1 MPDVTT
7 SDFKFQP
14 YWWDAAAPTVIEGG
28 NLDAEYDVVVVGSG
42 YTGVSAALHLARA
55 GRSVAIFDRQDPGAG
70 ASRRNAGFIGRV
82 LKKSYSDLS
91 ASKGNGT
98 AKAIYTELEAA
109 YRFTL
114 DLIESEAIDCFAS
127 RPGRFIGATSK
138 GHFDALAAD
147 LGKMQAEM
155 GFDYTMVQ
163 AERQREEFDTDL
175 YLGGAVIPESGCLH
189 PGLYHKGLLD
199 RAIAAGVAVFGR
211 TEVEEIIT
219 SSIGSNEV
227 RTTRGVVRA
236 RDVVVGT
243 NGYTTKLGW
252 FRRRVV
258 PFRAYMAATEEMPQL
273 LLEKLIPRGR
283 TVIDSNTNIDF
294 FRPAP
299 DSNRIL
305 FGGATGAPLS
315 GHEEITIRMKAI
327 LDRVLP
333 DARDLRLSH
342 TWNGYCAGTFDLMPH
357 MGCNGR
363 VHYGMGY
370 NFSGITLGT
379 TFGRKIAGRILGE
392 AGVESMFASS
402 VFPTMPFYSGRP
414 WFLGLVMRYFDW
426 RDRQIARR
434 GS

>member
-1 MPDVTT
+1 MHHITT

-14 YWWDAAAPTVIEGG
+14 YWWDAAAPTVIEAD
-28 NLDAEYDVVVVGSG
+28 NPDAEYDVVVVGSG

-91 ASKGNGT
+91 ASKGKGD
-98 AKAIYTELEAA
+98 AKAIYAELHSA

-114 DLIESEAIDCFAS
+114 DLIESEAIACFAS

-147 LGKMQAEM
+147 LGRMQAEM
-155 GFDYTMVQ
+155 GFDYAMVP
-163 AERQREEFDTDL
+163 AGRQREELGTDL
-175 YLGGAVIPESGCLH
+175 YLGGAVIPDSGCLH

-199 RAIAAGVAVFGR
+199 RAMAAGVTVFGR
-211 TEVEEIIT
+211 TEVEEIRA
-219 SSIGSNEV
+219 SSTGSSEI
-227 RTTRGVVRA
+227 RTTKGVVRA

-243 NGYTTKLGW
+243 NGYTTNLGW
-252 FRRRVV
+252 FRRRIV
-258 PFRAYMAATEEMPQL
+258 PFRAYMAATEEMPRP
-273 LLEKLIPRGR
+273 LLEKLIPLGR
-283 TVIDSNTNIDF
+283 TVVDSNTNIDF

-305 FGGATGAPLS
+305 FGGATAAPL
-315 GHEEITIRMKAI
+315 GGQDEIVRRMKAI

-333 DARDLRLSH
+333 DARELRLSH
-342 TWNGYCAGTFDLMPH
+342 AWSGYCAGTFDLMPH
-357 MGCNGR
+357 MGSNGR

-392 AGVESMFASS
+392 PGVDSMFATSK
-402 VFPTMPFYSGRP
+402 FPTMPLYSGRP

-426 RDRQIARR
+426 HDRQIARR
-434 GS
+434 GT